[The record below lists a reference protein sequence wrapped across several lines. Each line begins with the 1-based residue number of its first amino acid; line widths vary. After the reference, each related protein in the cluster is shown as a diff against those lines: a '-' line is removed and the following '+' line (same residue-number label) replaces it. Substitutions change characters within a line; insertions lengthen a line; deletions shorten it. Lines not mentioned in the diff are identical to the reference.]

1 MYVSG
6 GAHTIGYMYL
16 RQSNQKRADGSV
28 LSHLQIAENVWDP
41 VKKRSRVRILHN
53 CGRSDDPK
61 AAERLRR
68 LARSILKRCSP
79 EELVADDPSLRVVDT
94 WPYGDVYVLEHLWR
108 RAGMPELISESL
120 DNRKFEFS
128 IERALFAMVA
138 NRACAPSSKLYCHEQ
153 WLAEDVRIEGCEA
166 LELHHLYR
174 AMDFLEAHKEAL
186 EEGLYFRMADL
197 LNLDVEV
204 VFYDTTSLH
213 FEVDEE
219 DTGVGEGDEVRG
231 SRAAGAKTYRAV
243 RKRGKSK
250 NGRGD
255 VPQVMVGLAVTR
267 DGFPVRHWVFP
278 GNTVDVTTVAKVK
291 ADLRGW
297 RLNRCVFVGDAGM
310 VSAENLRTLA
320 RGGGRYIV
328 CMPVHRGGEV
338 DTEVVS
344 RRGRYREV
352 AENLQ
357 VKEVVVGEGE
367 RRRRYV
373 VCFNPREA
381 ERQHNHRAQVL
392 TELEAELATV
402 RECTGGEHSKRVCE
416 LRASGRY
423 GRYIRLTD
431 TGRPVID
438 RAKVKAAERMDGK
451 FVVHSNDDTL
461 SAEDMALGYKQ
472 LQRVEQAWRQ
482 LKSGLR
488 LRPVYHRAVHRIHA
502 HIALTVIALLLERM
516 AEHACADTWR
526 NIRDDLKGIQLAQLI
541 GSNGTLWQVTE
552 PRPSA
557 SKRLKSLQISPP
569 PPILKLA

>member
-1 MYVSG
+1 
-6 GAHTIGYMYL
+6 MYL
-16 RQSNQKRADGSV
+16 RQSKQKRADGSV
-28 LSHLQIAENVWDP
+28 LSHFQIAENVWDP
-41 VKKRSRVRILHN
+41 VKKRSRVRILYN
-53 CGRSDDPK
+53 CGRSDDAK
-61 AAERLRR
+61 ATEGLRR

-79 EELVADDPSLRVVDT
+79 EELVVDHPSLRVADS
-94 WPYGDVYVLEHLWR
+94 WPYGDVYVLEHLWQR
-108 RAGMPELISESL
+108 IGLPELIGELL
-120 DNRKFEFS
+120 DDRKFEFS

-153 WLAEDVRIEGCEA
+153 WLAEDVRIEGCES
-166 LELHHLYR
+166 LKLHQLYR
-174 AMDFLEAHKEAL
+174 AMDFLEAHEEAL

-213 FEVDEE
+213 FEMDDE
-219 DTGVGEGDEVRG
+219 DRGVGEHDEVRG
-231 SRAAGAKTYRAV
+231 SRAAGEKRYRAP

-250 NGRGD
+250 NGRAD
-255 VPQVMVGLAVTR
+255 VAQVLVGFAVTR
-267 DGFPVRHWVFP
+267 EGFPVRHWVFP
-278 GNTVDVTTVAKVK
+278 GNSVDVTTVAKVK
-291 ADLRGW
+291 QDLKGW

-310 VSAENLRTLA
+310 VSAQNLRALA

-328 CMPVHRGGEV
+328 CMPVHRGSEIDKEV
-338 DTEVVS
+338 IS
-344 RRGRYREV
+344 RRGRYRKV

-357 VKEVVVGEGE
+357 VKEVVVGQGE
-367 RRRRYV
+367 RRRRYA

-381 ERQHNHRAQVL
+381 QRQHSHRVQVL
-392 TELEAELATV
+392 TELEAELAAM
-402 RECTGGEHSKRVCE
+402 REGSGDEHSKRVCE

-423 GRYIRLTD
+423 GRYIRLAGTR
-431 TGRPVID
+431 RPVID
-438 RAKVKAAERMDGK
+438 RGKVEAAERMDGK

-461 SAEDMALGYKQ
+461 SAQDMAQGYKQ

-516 AEHACADTWR
+516 AEQACEDTWR

-541 GSNGTLWQVTE
+541 GPNGTIWQVTQ

-557 SKRLKSLQISPP
+557 SKRLKSLQINSPP
-569 PPILKLA
+569 AILKLA